1 MKLKNSKSRYL
12 LKRIFK
18 YILFWKSLNF
28 QFKFFLTFQTM
39 KISKDLEKLF
49 DDYEGNLLN
58 YFAGLSPKESKT
70 FNKLI
75 KDSKENNKKWF

>member
-1 MKLKNSKSRYL
+1 MKLKNLKNRYL

-18 YILFWKSLNF
+18 HILFWKSLNF

-39 KISKDLEKLF
+39 KKDLKKLF

-58 YFAGLSPKESKT
+58 YFCGLSPEESKR

>member
-1 MKLKNSKSRYL
+1 
-12 LKRIFK
+12 
-18 YILFWKSLNF
+18 
-28 QFKFFLTFQTM
+28 M

-58 YFAGLSPKESKT
+58 YFTGLSPEESKR

-75 KDSKENNKKWF
+75 KENNKK